1 MTRMTSEKKLK
12 LALPKGSLW
21 NTTEKLFTEAG
32 YNFRSSSREY
42 RLAVNDEA
50 LDIKLLRPQ
59 EIPNY
64 LANDSGFDLGISG
77 LDWVKETRVDV
88 ATVLD
93 LDVGKVKIVFCVPT
107 FWSDIHSLDD
117 FIARFHKENRV
128 LRISTEYIN
137 ISIDHIMQTPS
148 YKKLYGDSE
157 PLVTTPWKSWGS
169 NENVKLYLSFGAT
182 EAKPPEEVDAII
194 DNTET
199 GTTIKANNL
208 EIIETLDESSA
219 LLIAN
224 KRSLQDPWKREKIKD
239 IMILL
244 TGVIKA
250 RKKLHVF
257 MNVTEKNLPELLER
271 LPALKQPTVSK
282 LAGADGWLA
291 INTIIN
297 KDEFIGLIPELRRL
311 AQGIVVSEPRQVL
324 PMELSK
330 LDV

>member
-1 MTRMTSEKKLK
+1 MAPEKKLK

-32 YNFRSSSREY
+32 YTVGGSSRTY
-42 RLAVNDEA
+42 RLTVNDDE

-64 LANDSGFDLGISG
+64 LTPEGGFDLGISG

-88 ATVLD
+88 ENILN
-93 LDVGKVKIVFCVPT
+93 LEVGGVKIVFCIPT
-107 FWSDIHSLDD
+107 FWTDINSLND
-117 FIARFHKENRV
+117 FIQRFHTEDRI

-137 ISIDHIMQTPS
+137 ISIDNIMNAPA
-148 YKKLYGDSE
+148 YKKLYGDQT
-157 PLVTTPWKSWGS
+157 PKVITPWKSWGS
-169 NENVKLYLSFGAT
+169 NDKVRLFLSFGAT

-208 EIIETLDESSA
+208 KIVEILDRSTA

-224 KRSLQDPWKREKIKD
+224 KASLKDSWKAEKIKD

-250 RKKLHVF
+250 RRKLHIF
-257 MNVTEKNLPELLER
+257 MNVREENLEALLSK
-271 LPALKQPTVSK
+271 LPALKNPTVSK
-282 LAGADGWLA
+282 LAGPDGWLA

-297 KDEFIGLIPELRRL
+297 RDEFIGLIPDLRRL

-324 PMELSK
+324 PMELSQ
-330 LDV
+330 L